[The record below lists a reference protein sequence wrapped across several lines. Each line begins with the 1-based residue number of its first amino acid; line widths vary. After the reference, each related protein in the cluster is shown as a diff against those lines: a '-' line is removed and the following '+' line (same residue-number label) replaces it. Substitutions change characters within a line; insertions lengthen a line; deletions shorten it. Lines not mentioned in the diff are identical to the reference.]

1 MHQSWSCFDVRMYAT
16 LQKTIKSSITVII
29 SLDLK
34 ENTKSS
40 RQILCCEK
48 LYFILKRPAGP
59 EVAVVTL
66 PHEVVQ
72 RRDLLPRLYQ
82 NAPIEAALFTNHNY
96 FS

>member
-1 MHQSWSCFDVRMYAT
+1 MR
-16 LQKTIKSSITVII
+16 II
-29 SLDLK
+29 L
-34 ENTKSS
+34 N
-40 RQILCCEK
+40 
-48 LYFILKRPAGP
+48 RPAGP

-66 PHEVVQ
+66 PQEVIQ

>member
-1 MHQSWSCFDVRMYAT
+1 M
-16 LQKTIKSSITVII
+16 QKTIKSSITVII
-29 SLDLK
+29 SSDLK
-34 ENTKSS
+34 VNTQRFS
-40 RQILCCEK
+40 QILCCEK
-48 LYFILKRPAGP
+48 LYLMRIILNRPAGP

-66 PHEVVQ
+66 PQEVIQ